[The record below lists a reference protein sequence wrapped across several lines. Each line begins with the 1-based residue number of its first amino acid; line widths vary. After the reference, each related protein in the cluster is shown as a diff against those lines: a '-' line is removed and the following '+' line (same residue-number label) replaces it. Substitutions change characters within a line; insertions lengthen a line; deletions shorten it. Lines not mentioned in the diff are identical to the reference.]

1 MAFYTT
7 LFFFLKLFIIYLI
20 LAVLGRRCCL
30 WAFSSCGQ
38 QGLLFV
44 VVYGLLAVVAALVVE
59 HRL

>member
-20 LAVLGRRCCL
+20 LAVLGGRCCL
-30 WAFSSCGQ
+30 WAVSSCGQ
-38 QGLLFV
+38 QGLIFV
-44 VVYGLLAVVAALVVE
+44 VGYGLLAVVAALVVE